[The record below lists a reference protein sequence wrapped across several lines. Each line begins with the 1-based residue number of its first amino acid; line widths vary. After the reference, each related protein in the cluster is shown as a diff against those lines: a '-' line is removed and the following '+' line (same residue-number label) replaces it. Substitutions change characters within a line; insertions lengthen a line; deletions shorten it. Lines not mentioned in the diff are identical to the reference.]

1 MILEVRQVLAR
12 HPLFAGV
19 EGSALDRLLPDAEE
33 HAVPRGETIYTPHR
47 FRRCLGVLLSGQ
59 VQVTKDALVVSRLS
73 AGDLFGA
80 AALFTDSQDYATT
93 LTALSPCH
101 VVLFPQEG
109 VERLVRDSP
118 RFALNY
124 VRYLSGRIQ
133 FLSGR
138 LDTVSASTAEGKL
151 AQYLLS
157 AAGEDGQL
165 TISATQLSARIGVGR
180 ATLYRAFEAL
190 EREGAIARE
199 GKVIRILR
207 REALCRAAHN
217 N

>member
-1 MILEVRQVLAR
+1 M
-12 HPLFAGV
+12 
-19 EGSALDRLLPDAEE
+19 LLVS
-33 HAVPRGETIYTPHR
+33 H
-47 FRRCLGVLLSGQ
+47 LG
-59 VQVTKDALVVSRLS
+59 

-80 AALFTDSQDYATT
+80 AALFTDNQDYATT
-93 LTALSPCH
+93 LTALTPCRL
-101 VVLFPQEG
+101 VLFPQDG
-109 VERLVRDSP
+109 VERLVEESS

-124 VRYLSGRIQ
+124 IRYLSSRIQ

-138 LDTVSASTAEGKL
+138 LDTVSAGTAEGKL

-157 AAGEDGQL
+157 AVGDEEQVA
-165 TISATQLSARIGVGR
+165 ISATQLSARIGVGR

-207 REALCRAAHN
+207 RELLHHASHKMEHPQQ
-217 N
+217 